1 MLALDDAQANLK
13 IVLWLKSSSRPEK
26 KLSPVSSTIPSSKRE
41 GGGQLFLPVSR
52 ASRKGCWPNVSP
64 CIITF
69 FWTNENLYTFPFCPI
84 TWKKNMD
91 HRGGGRMFS
100 QRSNEKWSSPLSLA
114 IDADKNFFLIIWYL
128 LDKNERERRVIS
140 SASGG
145 GITASVGSINSVET
159 LGEKK
164 EKKKEGFWKWCT
176 VTQPGFR
183 TGCGDFPRKEN
194 ILLANRILLRK
205 YRTMYATI
213 ATVFT
218 IYRRLRMDTRWLVVI
233 ACLVTFDLLIG
244 VFSSRLITVRAGET
258 SGGGEGDPSIYPYLS
273 NFFPN
278 RSSRWES
285 GARKSRIVS
294 IILLPSVAPRAKSE
308 LQGWAFSPRNLWIY
322 IRIYAIKNIS
332 HIIRRKK
339 F

>member
-1 MLALDDAQANLK
+1 
-13 IVLWLKSSSRPEK
+13 
-26 KLSPVSSTIPSSKRE
+26 
-41 GGGQLFLPVSR
+41 
-52 ASRKGCWPNVSP
+52 
-64 CIITF
+64 
-69 FWTNENLYTFPFCPI
+69 
-84 TWKKNMD
+84 MD

-159 LGEKK
+159 LGR
-164 EKKKEGFWKWCT
+164 KKKEGFWKWCT

-258 SGGGEGDPSIYPYLS
+258 SGGGEEDLSISFELFFQSIQSVGKWRKEIANRVYNSPPLS
-273 NFFPN
+273 G
-278 RSSRWES
+278 SSRQIWA
-285 GARKSRIVS
+285 ARMSFLS
-294 IILLPSVAPRAKSE
+294 A
-308 LQGWAFSPRNLWIY
+308 QFMNL
-322 IRIYAIKNIS
+322 
-332 HIIRRKK
+332 HPDLCD
-339 F
+339 

>member
-1 MLALDDAQANLK
+1 
-13 IVLWLKSSSRPEK
+13 
-26 KLSPVSSTIPSSKRE
+26 
-41 GGGQLFLPVSR
+41 
-52 ASRKGCWPNVSP
+52 
-64 CIITF
+64 
-69 FWTNENLYTFPFCPI
+69 
-84 TWKKNMD
+84 MD

-258 SGGGEGDPSIYPYLS
+258 SGGGEEDLSISFEFFSQSIQSVGKWRKEIANRVYNSPPLS
-273 NFFPN
+273 G
-278 RSSRWES
+278 SSRQIYE
-285 GARKSRIVS
+285 
-294 IILLPSVAPRAKSE
+294 E

>member
-26 KLSPVSSTIPSSKRE
+26 KLSPVSSTIPPSKRE

-159 LGEKK
+159 LGR
-164 EKKKEGFWKWCT
+164 KKKEGFWKWCT

-258 SGGGEGDPSIYPYLS
+258 SGGGEEDLSISFEL
-273 NFFPN
+273 FFQSIQSVGKWRKEIAN
-278 RSSRWES
+278 RVYNSPP
-285 GARKSRIVS
+285 
-294 IILLPSVAPRAKSE
+294 LPSVAPRAKSTRSCKDE
-308 LQGWAFSPRNLWIY
+308 LSLRAIY
-322 IRIYAIKNIS
+322 EFTSGFIRLKIFRI
-332 HIIRRKK
+332 
-339 F
+339 

>member
-1 MLALDDAQANLK
+1 
-13 IVLWLKSSSRPEK
+13 
-26 KLSPVSSTIPSSKRE
+26 
-41 GGGQLFLPVSR
+41 
-52 ASRKGCWPNVSP
+52 
-64 CIITF
+64 
-69 FWTNENLYTFPFCPI
+69 
-84 TWKKNMD
+84 MD

-258 SGGGEGDPSIYPYLS
+258 SGGGEEDLSISFEL
-273 NFFPN
+273 FFQSIQSVGKWRKEIAN
-278 RSSRWES
+278 RVYNSPP
-285 GARKSRIVS
+285 
-294 IILLPSVAPRAKSE
+294 LPSVAPRAKSTRSCKDE
-308 LQGWAFSPRNLWIY
+308 LSLRAIY
-322 IRIYAIKNIS
+322 EFTSGFIRLKIFRI
-332 HIIRRKK
+332 
-339 F
+339 

>member
-26 KLSPVSSTIPSSKRE
+26 KLSPVSSTIPPSKRE
-41 GGGQLFLPVSR
+41 GGGKFFLPVSR

-159 LGEKK
+159 LGR
-164 EKKKEGFWKWCT
+164 KKKEGFWKWCT

-258 SGGGEGDPSIYPYLS
+258 SGGGEEDLSIS
-273 NFFPN
+273 FEFFSQSIQSVGKWRKEIAN
-278 RSSRWES
+278 RVYNSPP
-285 GARKSRIVS
+285 
-294 IILLPSVAPRAKSE
+294 LPSVAPRAKSTRSCKDE
-308 LQGWAFSPRNLWIY
+308 LSLRAIY
-322 IRIYAIKNIS
+322 EFTSGFIRLKIFRI
-332 HIIRRKK
+332 
-339 F
+339 